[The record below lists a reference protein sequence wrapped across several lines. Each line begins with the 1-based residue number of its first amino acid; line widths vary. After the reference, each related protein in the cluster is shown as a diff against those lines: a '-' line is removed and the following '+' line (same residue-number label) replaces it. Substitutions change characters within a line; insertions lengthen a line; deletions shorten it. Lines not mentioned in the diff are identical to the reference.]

1 MTQEMA
7 ALGHVEVVTNHRL
20 SHLAVHNGR
29 NPAIMDKESTSRK
42 SMQYRSSME
51 IIWRLA
57 ALDPDSRGYR
67 TFDKQVTHEGNTI
80 CGLFIQFGLVGS

>member
-1 MTQEMA
+1 MTQQMA

-42 SMQYRSSME
+42 SMQYRSSIE
-51 IIWRLA
+51 IIW
-57 ALDPDSRGYR
+57 
-67 TFDKQVTHEGNTI
+67 
-80 CGLFIQFGLVGS
+80 

>member
-7 ALGHVEVVTNHRL
+7 TLGHVEVVTNHRL

-29 NPAIMDKESTSRK
+29 NPAIMDKESTSRRF
-42 SMQYRSSME
+42 MPYRSSIE
-51 IIWRLA
+51 IIWQLA

-67 TFDKQVTHEGNTI
+67 TFDKKATREGNTI
-80 CGLFIQFGLVGS
+80 CGFFIQFRLVGS

>member
-1 MTQEMA
+1 MA
-7 ALGHVEVVTNHRL
+7 TLGHVEVVTNHRL

-42 SMQYRSSME
+42 SMQYRSSIE

-67 TFDKQVTHEGNTI
+67 TFDKKATREGNTI
-80 CGLFIQFGLVGS
+80 CGFFYSIWVGGKLMG